1 MTYTFNKQE
10 TEAKAP
16 DLAQYLQEN
25 PTIAGSSQCQNC
37 PAFDNM
43 NMLPVQGEGKL
54 GILIVLSHATK
65 GDIDMG
71 CYMASQQFTSTAK
84 YLERF
89 GVDINRDCWVTSAV
103 RCNMGGQIPKK
114 PVFDCC
120 RSRLYS
126 TVQQKK
132 PWVVFLMG
140 RNATYGWKGHQ
151 FSLPP
156 QVPTN
161 NAFKHDKEY
170 TKWVGNHIPDSEYAF
185 DYNGE
190 NVCPVVI
197 PMFNPHDVASGENQN
212 MKRQKVVSVIPSR
225 HMRFIEDGIKLAANI
240 KANPDKHIAKQKN
253 RYNRHSAHVVLNT
266 VGECVNALK
275 ELNTKKIIAFDYE
288 TTGIKPYNR
297 EHAIK
302 MVGIADGTYS
312 YAMPFFNNSPEF
324 MEAYKTLMTN
334 PNVKKIAHNAKFE
347 YVWTKVKLGF
357 DIFPLYWDTM
367 IAAHI
372 IDMRDGVVGLKMQG
386 YLQFGDAGYEKV
398 TKKLL
403 GPIKPTKRKNTNA
416 INWLSYL
423 NPYRRDENRKV
434 WDLLLQYVAEDA
446 SLTLALYHRQ
456 KQLMAAIDLPHL
468 MQGMSLF
475 MESTITLA
483 EMEMNGFVID
493 IDALRANKDE
503 IKERM
508 DGLKDD
514 MYTCNEYKLWREK
527 YPDNDI
533 NLNSPKQ
540 LQEFFF
546 EMLGLQPTKFTK
558 SGLPSTDKEALED
571 MESEFAKK
579 LLEYKVLDKLR
590 NAFLASYENEMNDDG
605 KIRTLFSLTGVT
617 SYRTSSSSINIQQV
631 SKHSVESRYV
641 LNVLKAHEGMV
652 MLNMDFKSLEVYTAG
667 AHTWMVHDVNNP
679 STEGT
684 LKFYLDDPST
694 DMHRDIAAEIYMIDP
709 SEVSKDLR
717 NRTKKFTFGN
727 MYGSGI
733 NALARNQWKF
743 MKKEE
748 KEHLAANGV
757 GTYDL
762 FVEHIKK
769 VYWSFWNMRFKEYGV
784 WKSRVWDFYV
794 KYGYFATMTGFLY
807 TAPDLNERNILDYG
821 PQGSG
826 SHVLLQ
832 LVNFVNKRMAENGLR
847 SLSCA
852 EVHDSY
858 VLSAYEDDI
867 PKIYEYVVEFMG
879 MLDTLY
885 PFLKGFDFLVE
896 CEVSGVNGSW
906 ADVKPVAAID
916 RHGVKYFEKKE
927 AV

>member
-1 MTYTFNKQE
+1 
-10 TEAKAP
+10 
-16 DLAQYLQEN
+16 
-25 PTIAGSSQCQNC
+25 
-37 PAFDNM
+37 
-43 NMLPVQGEGKL
+43 
-54 GILIVLSHATK
+54 
-65 GDIDMG
+65 
-71 CYMASQQFTSTAK
+71 
-84 YLERF
+84 
-89 GVDINRDCWVTSAV
+89 
-103 RCNMGGQIPKK
+103 MGGQIPKK
-114 PVFDCC
+114 QVFDCC

-161 NAFKHDKEY
+161 NAFNHDKEY

-190 NVCPVVI
+190 KVCPVVI

-225 HMRFIEDGIKLAANI
+225 HMRFIEDGIKLAASI
-240 KANPDKHIAKQKN
+240 KANPDKHIEKQKN
-253 RYNRHSAHVVLNT
+253 RYSRHSAHVVLNT
-266 VGECVNALK
+266 VGECVKALK
-275 ELNTKKIIAFDYE
+275 ELNNKKIIAFDYE
-288 TTGIKPYNR
+288 TTGIKPYNK

-357 DIFPLYWDTM
+357 DVFPLYWDTM

-403 GPIKPTKRKNTNA
+403 GPINVTKRNNTNA

-423 NPYRRDENRKV
+423 NPYRQDENRKV

-456 KQLMAAIDLPHL
+456 KQLMANLDLPHL
-468 MQGMSLF
+468 MQGMNLF

-483 EMEMNGFVID
+483 EMEMNGFVLD

-508 DGLKDD
+508 DGLKND
-514 MYTCNEYKLWREK
+514 MCTCAEYKFWKEK
-527 YPDNDI
+527 YPDKEI

-546 EMLGLQPTKFTK
+546 EMLGLQPSKFTK
-558 SGLPSTDKEALED
+558 SGLPATDKEALED
-571 MESEFAKK
+571 MDSEFAKK

-590 NAFLASYENEMNDDG
+590 NAFLVSYENEMNDDG
-605 KIRTLFSLTGVT
+605 KIRTLFNLTGVT
-617 SYRTSSSSINIQQV
+617 SYRTSSSSVNLQQV
-631 SKHSVESRYV
+631 SHHSIESRYV
-641 LNVLKAHEGMV
+641 LNILRPQKGTR

-667 AHTWMVHDVNNP
+667 AHTWMVHDENNP

-684 LKFYLDDPST
+684 LKFYLDDPTT

-717 NRTKKFTFGN
+717 SRTKKFTFGN
-727 MYGSGI
+727 TYGAGVKS
-733 NALARNQWKF
+733 LAHNQWKN
-743 MKKEE
+743 MLPEE
-748 KEHLAANGV
+748 RKHLADNGIK
-757 GTYDL
+757 TYDD
-762 FVEHIKK
+762 FIVHVSK
-769 VYWSFWNMRFKEYGV
+769 VYWSFWNVRFKEYGIWKELV
-784 WKSRVWDFYV
+784 WNFYK
-794 KYGYFATMTGFLY
+794 KYGYFSGFTGFLY
-807 TAPDLNERNILDYG
+807 TAPDLNERNCLNYSIQGDSAHILLAMMN
-821 PQGSG
+821 
-826 SHVLLQ
+826 HVQKALKDNNMKSTVL
-832 LVNFVNKRMAENGLR
+832 AEI
-847 SLSCA
+847 
-852 EVHDSY
+852 HDSLMVSVY
-858 VLSAYEDDI
+858 DDEI
-867 PKIYEYVVEFMG
+867 EFIYDVVHKFLAN
-879 MLDTLY
+879 LDVAY
-885 PFLKGFDFLVE
+885 PFTKGFDYLVE
-896 CEVSGVNGSW
+896 CELSEIDGSW
-906 ADVKPVAAID
+906 GDVEPVAAID

-927 AV
+927 